1 LWTKLR
7 KVFDCG
13 RAATLAMTPGMT
25 DSKTLEGK
33 LALVTGASRGI
44 GAATAE
50 ALALAGAHV
59 ILVARTANA
68 LEQVE
73 ERIHAAGGSATI
85 APLDL
90 TDGESIGKLA
100 TAVAGRW
107 DKLEVLVL
115 NAAMLGSLTPVQ
127 DIDPKEYSRLLSL
140 NLLANQALIAAFDP
154 LLRKAERAD
163 VIALTSSVGG
173 EPRAFWGA
181 YGSSKAALET
191 LLGAYAD
198 ETAFTN
204 RIRVHI
210 LDPGATRTRMRQ
222 LAFPGE
228 EPETVKSPETVA
240 KAILERLTADAPTGE
255 KVRVEA

>member
-1 LWTKLR
+1 
-7 KVFDCG
+7 
-13 RAATLAMTPGMT
+13 MT
-25 DSKTLEGK
+25 DSKPLEGK

-50 ALALAGAHV
+50 ALAAAGAHV
-59 ILVARTANA
+59 ILVARTASA
-68 LEQVE
+68 LEGVE
-73 ERIHAAGGSATI
+73 DRIHEAGGSATI

-100 TAVAGRW
+100 VAVADRW
-107 DKLEVLVL
+107 KALDVLVL

-127 DIDPKEYSRLLSL
+127 DIDPKEYSRILSL
-140 NLLANQALIAAFDP
+140 NVLANQALIAAFDP
-154 LLRKAERAD
+154 LLRKAESAD
-163 VIALTSSVGG
+163 VFALTSSVGG

-198 ETAFTN
+198 ETAHTK

-210 LDPGATRTRMRQ
+210 VDPGATRTRMRA

-228 EPETVKSPETVA
+228 EPDSVKPPETVA
-240 KAILERLTADAPTGE
+240 QAIADRIIADAPTGE
-255 KVRVEA
+255 KLRVEAAII

>member
-1 LWTKLR
+1 
-7 KVFDCG
+7 
-13 RAATLAMTPGMT
+13 MT
-25 DSKTLEGK
+25 DSKPFSGK

-50 ALALAGAHV
+50 ALAAGGAHV
-59 ILVARTANA
+59 ILVARTGSA
-68 LEQVE
+68 LEEVE
-73 ERIHAAGGSATI
+73 ERIHQAGGSATI

-90 TDGESIGKLA
+90 TQGESIGKLA
-100 TAVAGRW
+100 AAIGERW
-107 DKLEVLVL
+107 DQLDILVL

-127 DIDPKEYSRLLSL
+127 DIDPKEYARLLTL
-140 NLLANQALIAAFDP
+140 NVGANQALIAAFDP

-163 VIALTSSVGG
+163 VVALTSSVGE

-181 YGSSKAALET
+181 YGSSKAALEI

-198 ETAFTN
+198 ETAYLD

-210 LDPGATRTRMRQ
+210 VDPGATRTRMRQ

-228 EPETVKSPETVA
+228 EPASLKPPETVA
-240 KAILERLTADAPTGE
+240 EAIVRRLLSEAPTGE
-255 KVRVEA
+255 RVRVDA

>member
-1 LWTKLR
+1 
-7 KVFDCG
+7 
-13 RAATLAMTPGMT
+13 MS
-25 DSKTLEGK
+25 DSKPLADK

-50 ALALAGAHV
+50 ALAAAGAHV
-59 ILVARTANA
+59 ILVARTAST
-68 LEQVE
+68 LEE
-73 ERIHAAGGSATI
+73 IEDRIHEGGGTATI

-90 TDGESIGKLA
+90 TDGESIAKLA
-100 TAVAGRW
+100 GAVAERW
-107 DKLEVLVL
+107 QKLDILIL

-154 LLRKAERAD
+154 LLKRAD
-163 VIALTSSVGG
+163 SADVVALTSSVGS

-198 ETAFTN
+198 ETAFTG

-210 LDPGATRTRMRQ
+210 IDPGATRTRMRA

-228 EPETVKSPETVA
+228 EPESVKPPEVIG
-240 KAILERLTADAPTGE
+240 KAIVERLTAKAPTGE
-255 KVRVEA
+255 RIRVDAEVAEWPAEA

>member
-1 LWTKLR
+1 
-7 KVFDCG
+7 
-13 RAATLAMTPGMT
+13 MT
-25 DSKTLEGK
+25 DSKPLSGK

-50 ALALAGAHV
+50 ALAEAGAHV
-59 ILVARTANA
+59 ILVARTGVA
-68 LEQVE
+68 LEEVE
-73 ERIHAAGGSATI
+73 DRIHEAGGTATI

-100 TAVAGRW
+100 VAVAERW
-107 DKLEVLVL
+107 EKLDILVL

-140 NLLANQALIAAFDP
+140 NLLAPQALIAAFDP
-154 LLRKAERAD
+154 LLKKADKAD
-163 VIALTSSVGG
+163 IVALTSSVGG

-181 YGSSKAALET
+181 YGSSKAALEA
-191 LLGAYAD
+191 LVSAYAD

-204 RIRVHI
+204 RIRIHI
-210 LDPGATRTRMRQ
+210 VDPGATRTRMRA

-228 EPETVKSPETVA
+228 EPESVKPPEVVGR
-240 KAILERLTADAPTGE
+240 AIVERLLADVPTGE

>member
-1 LWTKLR
+1 
-7 KVFDCG
+7 
-13 RAATLAMTPGMT
+13 MT
-25 DSKTLEGK
+25 DSKPLSGK

-50 ALALAGAHV
+50 ELAHAGAHV
-59 ILVARTANA
+59 ILVARTAA
-68 LEQVE
+68 VLEAVE
-73 ERIHAAGGSATI
+73 ERIHDAGGSATI

-100 TAVAGRW
+100 VAVGERW
-107 DKLEVLVL
+107 GKLEVLVL

-140 NLLANQALIAAFDP
+140 NLLAPQALLAAFDP
-154 LLRKAERAD
+154 LLKRSERAD
-163 VIALTSSVGG
+163 VIAVTSSVGS

-181 YGSSKAALET
+181 YGSSKAALEI

-198 ETAFTN
+198 ETQHTK
-204 RIRVHI
+204 RVRVHVV
-210 LDPGATRTRMRQ
+210 DPGATRTRMRA

-228 EPETVKSPETVA
+228 EPESVKPPETVA
-240 KAILERLTADAPTGE
+240 QAIVERLTAKTQ
-255 KVRVEA
+255 

>member
-1 LWTKLR
+1 
-7 KVFDCG
+7 
-13 RAATLAMTPGMT
+13 MT
-25 DSKTLEGK
+25 DSKPLANK

-50 ALALAGAHV
+50 ALADAGAHV
-59 ILVARTANA
+59 ILVARTTPS

-73 ERIHAAGGSATI
+73 ERIHEAGGTATI

-100 TAVAGRW
+100 GAVAERW
-107 DKLEVLVL
+107 QKLDVLVL

-127 DIDPKEYSRLLSL
+127 DIDPKEYSRILSL
-140 NLLANQALIAAFDP
+140 NLLANQALLAAFDP
-154 LLRKAERAD
+154 LLKNADRAD
-163 VIALTSSVGG
+163 VVAVTSSVGA

-198 ETAFTN
+198 ETEYLQ
-204 RIRVHI
+204 RLRVHI
-210 LDPGATRTRMRQ
+210 VDPGATRTRMRA

-228 EPETVKSPETVA
+228 EPESVKPPEVVA
-240 KAILERLTADAPTGE
+240 RAIVERLTADAPSGE